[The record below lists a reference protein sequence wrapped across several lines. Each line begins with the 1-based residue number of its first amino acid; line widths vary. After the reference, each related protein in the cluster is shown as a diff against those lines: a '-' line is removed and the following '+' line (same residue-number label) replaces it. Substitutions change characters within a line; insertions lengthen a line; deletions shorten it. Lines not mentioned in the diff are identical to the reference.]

1 MALVTCPECGRK
13 VSERADACPNC
24 GYPICAS
31 LQKSKQEEAQK
42 DFDRGEQY
50 YHTGDYQNAFKY
62 VSIAAE
68 KGLLTAQRNLGVL
81 YENGTGV
88 LQDYHKA
95 IEWYQRASEQG
106 DTLAQLF
113 LAFIYADGKG
123 GIPQDYQKAV
133 ELYQK
138 SANRGNAQA
147 QWEIGSLYYE
157 DLLRKVK

>member
-1 MALVTCPECGRK
+1 MSVQMLAQTVVIQSVHHCKKASRRK
-13 VSERADACPNC
+13 PKKISIGGA
-24 GYPICAS
+24 
-31 LQKSKQEEAQK
+31 
-42 DFDRGEQY
+42 QY

-113 LAFIYADGKG
+113 LAYIC
-123 GIPQDYQKAV
+123 
-133 ELYQK
+133 
-138 SANRGNAQA
+138 
-147 QWEIGSLYYE
+147 
-157 DLLRKVK
+157 